1 MLARG
6 SRLDALTA
14 AGDVQVATSG
24 RAAAVPET
32 FMLSLCRNSGI
43 RAGAW
48 QTAVCADCWGR
59 QAAGLR
65 PTPVPAATCPGAPGP
80 APCGEDPPR
89 WETALVCLRYTCVV
103 CRVRPWGWNC
113 VCLCGAEQGL
123 EVSGWSGHSRSRS
136 DSQNV
141 QRHRTDGLVD
151 AWPGLPRGGA
161 FPPRRGPRAAAE
173 ETQPRR
179 LPRRASQ

>member
-65 PTPVPAATCPGAPGP
+65 PTPGPGGHLPRCAWAGPLRGGPAALGNSLGVSAIHM
-80 APCGEDPPR
+80 
-89 WETALVCLRYTCVV
+89 
-103 CRVRPWGWNC
+103 CRVSR
-113 VCLCGAEQGL
+113 ASMGL
-123 EVSGWSGHSRSRS
+123 ELCVSLWS
-136 DSQNV
+136 
-141 QRHRTDGLVD
+141 
-151 AWPGLPRGGA
+151 
-161 FPPRRGPRAAAE
+161 
-173 ETQPRR
+173 
-179 LPRRASQ
+179 